1 MKLSVRKLHLPEVL
15 SNHQKEVVTMR
26 KKSKKKAQSV
36 EEESVPA
43 ADEAPLRRSKT
54 FDSIRSEDD
63 GARPERKK
71 SMSSFEKKNAMF
83 HKLFKLIP
91 PNEDLTDCFHCALHR
106 EVPYHGKM
114 YISENFVCFY
124 SSILKETKVEIPVTA
139 VAVLK
144 KQNTALLLPNALSV
158 RTTDGEKF
166 LFASFRSREL
176 SFHALKRVCVHL
188 EDGSVSNSPMIPSPE
203 SSFGFSSQRLMESSY
218 SSSERRS
225 QEESESVKESVSSDE
240 SEVKETD
247 VTLVGVRQYT
257 ELDSGQS
264 DRGNPR
270 PPPTGVSWLNTITK
284 CLWLFNPSQDSS
296 TIKTLILIYMFL
308 VLLLLLSS
316 VYIGWRLV
324 ALEEQLMSMGA
335 WPQLHTHSESR
346 ET

>member
-247 VTLVGVRQYT
+247 VTVVGVRQYT

-270 PPPTGVSWLNTITK
+270 PPPTGTDTNAAFSAHT
-284 CLWLFNPSQDSS
+284 D
-296 TIKTLILIYMFL
+296 
-308 VLLLLLSS
+308 
-316 VYIGWRLV
+316 
-324 ALEEQLMSMGA
+324 QLRA
-335 WPQLHTHSESR
+335 